1 MDLFEQLG
9 MSIGGRS
16 VADHMDSLRATS
28 DTRAIEALH
37 EPEDDSEPVEYVV
50 TVEMVVSAGSVGGAK
65 QYAHDILDT
74 AEQELR
80 DLIDTDITGAFEA

>member
-1 MDLFEQLG
+1 MDLFETLG
-9 MSIGGRS
+9 SAIIGDIDAARER
-16 VADHMDSLRATS
+16 ADARAVH
-28 DTRAIEALH
+28 ELH
-37 EPEDDSEPVEYVV
+37 EPDDSEPVEYVV

>member
-1 MDLFEQLG
+1 MDLFETLG
-9 MSIGGRS
+9 SAIIGDIDAARER
-16 VADHMDSLRATS
+16 ADA
-28 DTRAIEALH
+28 RAIEALH

-50 TVEMVVSAGSVGGAK
+50 TVEMVVSARSEDEAK

-80 DLIDTDITGAFEA
+80 DLIDTDITGAFEV

>member
-16 VADHMDSLRATS
+16 VADHIDSLRVTS

-37 EPEDDSEPVEYVV
+37 EPDNSDPVEYVV
-50 TVEMVVSAGSVGGAK
+50 TVEMIVSATSEHEARR
-65 QYAHDILDT
+65 YAHDILDT
-74 AEQELR
+74 AEQELS

>member
-9 MSIGGRS
+9 MSIGGQS

-37 EPEDDSEPVEYVV
+37 ETDDSEPVEYVV
-50 TVEMVVSAGSVGGAK
+50 NVEMVVSATSEDEAK

-74 AEQELR
+74 AEQELA

>member
-37 EPEDDSEPVEYVV
+37 EPDDGEPVEYVV
-50 TVEMVVSAGSVGGAK
+50 TVEMIVSARSEDEAK

-74 AEQELR
+74 AEQELA

>member
-28 DTRAIEALH
+28 DTRSIEALH
-37 EPEDDSEPVEYVV
+37 EPDDSEPVEYVV
-50 TVEMVVSAGSVGGAK
+50 TVEMVVSATSEDEAK

-74 AEQELR
+74 AEQELA
-80 DLIDTDITGAFEA
+80 DLIDTDITGAFEV

>member
-16 VADHMDSLRATS
+16 VADHMDSLRATR

-37 EPEDDSEPVEYVV
+37 EPDDSEPVEYVV
-50 TVEMVVSAGSVGGAK
+50 TVEMVVSATSEDEAK

-74 AEQELR
+74 AEQELS
-80 DLIDTDITGAFEA
+80 DLIDTDITGAFEV

>member
-16 VADHMDSLRATS
+16 VADHIDSLRATS

-37 EPEDDSEPVEYVV
+37 EPDASEPVEYVV
-50 TVEMVVSAGSVGGAK
+50 TVEMVVSATSEHEAK
-65 QYAHDILDT
+65 RYAYDILDT
-74 AEQELR
+74 AEQELA

>member
-37 EPEDDSEPVEYVV
+37 EPDDSEPVEYVV
-50 TVEMVVSAGSVGGAK
+50 TVEMVVSATSEDEAK

-74 AEQELR
+74 AQQELS
-80 DLIDTDITGAFEA
+80 DLIDTDITGAFEI

>member
-28 DTRAIEALH
+28 DTRAIALH
-37 EPEDDSEPVEYVV
+37 EPDDSEPVEYVV
-50 TVEMVVSAGSVGGAK
+50 TVEMVVSATSEDEAK

-74 AEQELR
+74 AEQELS
-80 DLIDTDITGAFEA
+80 DLIDTDITGAFEV

>member
-16 VADHMDSLRATS
+16 VADHMDSLRVTS
-28 DTRAIEALH
+28 DARAIEALH
-37 EPEDDSEPVEYVV
+37 EPDDSEPVEYVV
-50 TVEMVVSAGSVGGAK
+50 TVEMIVSATSEDEAK

-74 AEQELR
+74 AEQELAG
-80 DLIDTDITGAFEA
+80 LIDTDITGAFEA

>member
-16 VADHMDSLRATS
+16 VADHMDSLRATN

-37 EPEDDSEPVEYVV
+37 EPDDSEPVEYVV
-50 TVEMVVSAGSVGGAK
+50 TVEMVVSATSEDEAK

-74 AEQELR
+74 AEQELS

>member
-37 EPEDDSEPVEYVV
+37 EPDDGEPVEYVV
-50 TVEMVVSAGSVGGAK
+50 TVEMIVSARSEDEAK

-74 AEQELR
+74 AEQELA
-80 DLIDTDITGAFEA
+80 DLIDTDITGAFEV

>member
-37 EPEDDSEPVEYVV
+37 ETAEPDLRDYGV
-50 TVEMVVSAGSVGGAK
+50 TVELTLSAFSEQDATEFAQYLLERAK
-65 QYAHDILDT
+65 MPPSATYDI
-74 AEQELR
+74 ERVIEL
-80 DLIDTDITGAFEA
+80 